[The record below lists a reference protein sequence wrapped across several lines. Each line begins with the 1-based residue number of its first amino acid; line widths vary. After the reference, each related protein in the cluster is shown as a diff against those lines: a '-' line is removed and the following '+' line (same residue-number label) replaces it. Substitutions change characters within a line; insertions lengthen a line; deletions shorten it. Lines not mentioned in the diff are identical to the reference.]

1 MTVNHYESRESK
13 DPLVFLR
20 SILWPSPTTPPV
32 ETKGFIKIATRGGF
46 HYKLRHATEW
56 TLPYFLMLGIEG
68 PIPFPQYRI
77 KAETQTMQGT
87 GVDQVVAV
95 VTFYGLRVLGG
106 IAILIIG
113 WMVARWLAGFTRRQ
127 LAKSDAIDATLTG
140 FFSDLVKYLVLAF
153 VGIAVLNQLGVQT
166 TSLIAIFGA
175 AGLAIGLALQGT
187 LSDIAAGVMLLIF
200 RPISIGQYVEAGGK
214 AGTVKELSLFTTE
227 LATPDNVQIILP
239 NSSVWG
245 AAITNYSYHKTRRA
259 DWTIGISYGD
269 DISKAF
275 DTARKVLSK
284 EARIL
289 PDPEPAL
296 MVSELAD
303 SSVNITIRA
312 WVNADDFWSVKF
324 DLSKS
329 FKEAFDESGLVIPFP
344 QRDVHVIQKSE

>member
-1 MTVNHYESRESK
+1 
-13 DPLVFLR
+13 
-20 SILWPSPTTPPV
+20 
-32 ETKGFIKIATRGGF
+32 
-46 HYKLRHATEW
+46 
-56 TLPYFLMLGIEG
+56 
-68 PIPFPQYRI
+68 
-77 KAETQTMQGT
+77 MQGT

-127 LAKSDAIDATLTG
+127 LAKSDAIDATLTS
-140 FFSDLVKYLVLAF
+140 FISDLVKYLVLAF

-344 QRDVHVIQKSE
+344 QRDVHIIQKSE